1 MRESRRTR
9 KQGERV
15 HSRATAFAL
24 VAALTVGLAGGGA
37 ADAKPKRGAKIE
49 TGKGVAGVN
58 LGLKRGPI
66 SVRRGKRV
74 VRVHTVNSILGKPQ
88 QVVNF
93 PEDGVVAGG
102 GSIYLANYLDDG
114 LSVYYQS
121 RGKTG
126 RPDKKRDAYDK
137 VLGVVTYTPRYQ
149 GPLAPGDG
157 LDTSGDANCV
167 PLDKREAPD
176 GGPRRVAQC
185 LVLTGKSAE
194 IVFMSPGSPS
204 RDGQLIEQLGIYT
217 RGFGSALFQSLM
229 AGALEDLGCE
239 TPACD

>member
-1 MRESRRTR
+1 M
-9 KQGERV
+9 
-15 HSRATAFAL
+15 HSRGAAFAL
-24 VAALTVGLAGGGA
+24 VAALTVALAGA
-37 ADAKPKRGAKIE
+37 SATDAKPKRGAKIE

-74 VRVHTVNSILGKPQ
+74 VRLHTVASILGKPQ

-93 PEDGVVAGG
+93 PEDGSVAGG

-121 RGKTG
+121 RSKAG

-157 LDTSGDANCV
+157 LDSSGDAQNCV

-185 LVLTGKSAE
+185 LVTPGKSAE
-194 IVFMSPGSPS
+194 IVFMSSASPS
-204 RDGQLIEQLGIYT
+204 RSGQRIEQLGIYS
-217 RGFGSALFQSLM
+217 RGFGSALFQSFM
-229 AGALEDLGCE
+229 EGALEDLGCE